1 MKNVFY
7 FAVQCPAL
15 SQAFGGSC
23 TDRSLPDA
31 QSNLG
36 LWGDGKGEDELSPE
50 EIQMVS
56 VSGITGHFI
65 IFSAASICI
74 QIHPSS
80 FTTSIL
86 CRIMPQQ
93 DMPLYMASWF
103 FWELLIYKV
112 AKYLHAAMTLIPTI
126 FSAIGSAL

>member
-56 VSGITGHFI
+56 VS
-65 IFSAASICI
+65 
-74 QIHPSS
+74 
-80 FTTSIL
+80 
-86 CRIMPQQ
+86 
-93 DMPLYMASWF
+93 
-103 FWELLIYKV
+103 
-112 AKYLHAAMTLIPTI
+112 
-126 FSAIGSAL
+126 SALLAILLYFLLHPFVSKFTQVHLQLPFYAE